1 MNRLESREFL
11 SERIARMEERMISM
25 SRDVTDIK
33 NVMEKSFSSHGDMA
47 NRIGDLENFKKFI
60 LVGATAFGS
69 MVGYVIDGL
78 LNSWRG
84 R

>member
-1 MNRLESREFL
+1 MNRAENREFL

-33 NVMEKSFSSHGDMA
+33 NVMEKSFSSYGDMA
-47 NRIGDLENFKKFI
+47 NRVGDLENFKKFI

-69 MVGYVIDGL
+69 MVGYVLDGL

-84 R
+84 K